1 MWDKDGYLIWEDD
14 VPHQWNEKRA
24 RWEVQKLKIIEQG
37 SNWEAPSGYARVGDL
52 PLTWNPNW
60 QSGSTSGKW

>member
-1 MWDKDGYLIWEDD
+1 MWDEDGHPIWEDD
-14 VPHQWNEKRA
+14 VSRQWNEKRA
-24 RWEVQKLKIIEQG
+24 RWEVQKLKMAEQG

-52 PLTWNPNW
+52 LLTWNPNW